1 MNTAEVATYAFLVLL
16 AVLSNLR
23 WWRVAQREHY
33 EPGRVFAIGVLWCR
47 VVPLNLAIFVAAVV
61 CVGASWAVNWLAPVA
76 AALMCLWP
84 LGLGVRP
91 TTSRL
96 VWTPR
101 LRRVAI
107 VTVVIQVLVLLLTFL
122 MNNNGALWAAVLAPL
137 MWLPVEIALYLLRPV
152 EAKLSQKFV
161 HEAKAKLTRVRPDVV
176 AITGSYGKTST
187 KAYAAHLLSAAR
199 TTVASP
205 ASFNNLMGLSKAVND
220 RLTPGTDV
228 FIAEMGTY
236 GPGEIRKLASIFT
249 PRVAAITTIGEAHL
263 ERMKN
268 RETIVAAKSEITEG
282 ADVVVLNV
290 DVPELDSLARKLAGS
305 KTVVRCSTVAGS
317 DAQVHV
323 VEDGGQWTL
332 SVDGQAVSQLDAPL
346 GGHPIN
352 LAIAAGIVI
361 GLGVQIDAVAHRLA
375 QLPVASNRAEIQVDP
390 RGVTII
396 DDTYN
401 ANPVG
406 AAAAIAAARAAVA
419 PGGKIFTITPGM
431 IELGD
436 TQVESNRTLA
446 QQATA
451 EPGMTLVVTGLT
463 NRAALIS
470 GAGQQFLAFPDRTSA
485 TASVMPQVRE
495 GDVVVYE
502 NDLPDHYP

>member
-1 MNTAEVATYAFLVLL
+1 MNAADAVTYALLIVL
-16 AVLSNLR
+16 AVLANMR

-33 EPGRVFAIGVLWCR
+33 EPGRVLAIAQLWCR
-47 VVPLNLAIFVAAVV
+47 VKPINLAVFAFAVACVIAGWATTWLSAVAV
-61 CVGASWAVNWLAPVA
+61 AVMCVWPV
-76 AALMCLWP
+76 
-84 LGLGVRP
+84 GLGVRP

-96 VWTPR
+96 VFTPR

-107 VTVVIQVLVLLLTFL
+107 VTVVVQVVLLALTL
-122 MNNNGALWAAVLAPL
+122 LLDEPGRWAAILAPL
-137 MWLPVEIALYLLRPV
+137 MWLPVEISLFALRPV
-152 EAKLSQKFV
+152 EARLSQKFV
-161 HEAKAKLTRVRPDVV
+161 HEAKDKLARVRPDIV

-282 ADVVVLNV
+282 ADVVVLNI
-290 DVPELDSLARKLAGS
+290 DVPELDDLARALAGS

-317 DAQVHV
+317 DARVHV
-323 VEDGGQWTL
+323 LEAGGRWTL
-332 SVDGQAVSQLDAPL
+332 VVDGDEVTGLPAPL

-352 LAIAAGIVI
+352 LAIAAGIVV
-361 GLGVQIDAVAHRLA
+361 GLDVSIDAVAARLT
-375 QLPVASNRAEIQVDP
+375 QLPIASNRAEVQVTAD
-390 RGVTII
+390 GVTII

-406 AAAAIAAARAAVA
+406 AAAAIRAARAAVA
-419 PGGKIFTITPGM
+419 EGGQIFVITPGM
-431 IELGD
+431 IELGS
-436 TQVESNRTLA
+436 TQVASNRALA
-446 QQATA
+446 QDATA
-451 EPGMTLVVTGLT
+451 QPGTTLVVTGLT
-463 NRAALIS
+463 NRTALVS
-470 GAGQQFLAFPDRTSA
+470 GAGQQFLTFPDRTSA
-485 TASVMPQVRE
+485 TAAVMPQVRA

>member
-1 MNTAEVATYAFLVLL
+1 MTSAEYATFALLIVL
-16 AVLSNLR
+16 AVVSNLR

-33 EPGRVFAIGVLWCR
+33 EPGRVLAIAQLWCQ
-47 VVPLNLAIFVAAVV
+47 VKPVNLVIFVVAVI
-61 CVGASWAVNWLAPVA
+61 CVATSWAVNSLLPLAP
-76 AALMCLWP
+76 ALMCVWP
-84 LGLGVRP
+84 LGLGIRP
-91 TTSRL
+91 STSRL
-96 VWTPR
+96 VFTPR
-101 LRRVAI
+101 LRRVAG
-107 VTVVIQVLVLLLTFL
+107 VTVAIQVMVLLGTFL
-122 MNNNGALWAAVLAPL
+122 MIDNGALWAALLAPL
-137 MWLPVEIALYLLRPV
+137 MWLPVEISLFVLRPV
-152 EAKLSQKFV
+152 EAKLSQKYV
-161 HEAKAKLTRVRPDVV
+161 HDAKAKLARVRPDVV

-282 ADVVVLNV
+282 ADVVVLNI
-290 DVPELDSLARKLAGS
+290 DVPELDALARKLAGS
-305 KTVVRCSTVAGS
+305 KTVVRCSTAAGS
-317 DAQVHV
+317 EARVHV
-323 VEDGGQWTL
+323 IETDRQWTL
-332 SVDGQAVSQLDAPL
+332 TVDGEQIAQIQAPA

-361 GLGVQIDAVAHRLA
+361 GLDVPIAGVAARLG
-375 QLPVASNRAEIQVDP
+375 QLPGASNRAEIQVNPD
-390 RGVTII
+390 GVTII

-406 AAAAIAAARAAVA
+406 AAGAIRAAREAVA
-419 PGGKIFTITPGM
+419 DGGQIFVITPGM
-431 IELGD
+431 IELGS
-436 TQVESNRTLA
+436 TQVESNRALA
-446 QQATA
+446 SAATA
-451 EPGMTLVVTGLT
+451 TPGMTLVVTGLT
-463 NRAALIS
+463 NRKALIS
-470 GAGQQFLAFPDRTSA
+470 GAGDQYLTFPDRTSA
-485 TASVMPQVRE
+485 TASVMPQVRA

>member
-1 MNTAEVATYAFLVLL
+1 MNAADLVTYAVLLVLL
-16 AVLSNLR
+16 VVSNLR

-33 EPGRVFAIGVLWCR
+33 EPGRVLAIGVLWCR
-47 VVPLNLAIFVAAVV
+47 VVPANLAIFVAAVIAV
-61 CVGASWAVNWLAPVA
+61 ATGWANTWLAAAA

-84 LGLGVRP
+84 VGLGIRP

-96 VWTPR
+96 VFTPR

-107 VTVVIQVLVLLLTFL
+107 LTVAIQVLVLALSLLL
-122 MNNNGALWAAVLAPL
+122 DEPGRWAAILAPL
-137 MWLPVEIALYLLRPV
+137 MWLPVELALLALRPV

-161 HEAKAKLTRVRPDVV
+161 VDAQQKLARVRPDVV

-187 KAYAAHLLSAAR
+187 KAYAGHLLSAAR

-236 GPGEIRKLASIFT
+236 GPGEIRKLAGIFT
-249 PRVAAITTIGEAHL
+249 PKVAAITTIGEAHL

-282 ADVVVLNV
+282 ADIAVLNI
-290 DVPELDSLARKLAGS
+290 DVPELDDLARTLAAS
-305 KTVVRCSTVAGS
+305 KTVIRCSTIAGS
-317 DAQVHV
+317 DARVHV
-323 VEDGGQWTL
+323 VEADGRWTL
-332 SVDGQAVSQLDAPL
+332 LVDGAPVTDL
-346 GGHPIN
+346 AAPAGGHPIN

-361 GLGVQIDAVAHRLA
+361 GLDVPIESVSTRLA
-375 QLPVASNRAEIQVDP
+375 QLPVASNRAEIQVDAN
-390 RGVTII
+390 GVTII

-406 AAAAIAAARAAVA
+406 AAAAIRAARAAA
-419 PGGKIFTITPGM
+419 GENGKVFTITPGM
-431 IELGD
+431 IELGS
-436 TQVESNRTLA
+436 TQVESNRALA
-446 QQATA
+446 EAATA
-451 EPGMTLVVTGLT
+451 APGMTLVVTGLT
-463 NRAALIS
+463 NRAALVS
-470 GAGQQFLAFPDRTSA
+470 GAGDQYLTFPDRTSA
-485 TASVMPQVRE
+485 TAAVMPQVRA

>member
-1 MNTAEVATYAFLVLL
+1 MTTADMATYLVLFL
-16 AVLSNLR
+16 LLIVSNLR

-47 VVPLNLAIFVAAVV
+47 VVPTNLAIFAAAV
-61 CVGASWAVNWLAPVA
+61 ALVA
-76 AALMCLWP
+76 AAWVNTWFAAAAAALLCVWP

-96 VWTPR
+96 IFTPR
-101 LRRVAI
+101 LRRVVA
-107 VTVVIQVLVLLLTFL
+107 VTVVLQVLILLLAFL
-122 MNNNGALWAAVLAPL
+122 INDNAALAVILAPL
-137 MWLPVEIALYLLRPV
+137 MWLPVEIALLVLRPV

-161 HEAKAKLTRVRPDVV
+161 VDAKAKLARVRPDVV

-187 KAYAAHLLSAAR
+187 KAYAAHLLSAAK

-236 GPGEIRKLASIFT
+236 GPGEIRKLATIFT

-290 DVPELDSLARKLAGS
+290 DVPELDELARKLAGS

-317 DAQVHV
+317 DANVHV
-323 VEDGGQWTL
+323 VEADGRWTL
-332 SVDGQAVSQLDAPL
+332 NVDGNDVTSLDAPA

-361 GLGVQIDAVAHRLA
+361 GLDVPIEAVTARLT
-375 QLPVASNRAEIQVDP
+375 QLPGASNRAEIQVNAE
-390 RGVTII
+390 GVTII

-406 AAAAIAAARAAVA
+406 AAAAIRAARAAVA
-419 PGGKIFTITPGM
+419 TDGQIFTITPGM
-431 IELGD
+431 IELGS
-436 TQVESNRTLA
+436 TQVESNRA
-446 QQATA
+446 FAREATA
-451 EPGMTLVVTGLT
+451 APRMTLVVTGLT
-463 NRAALIS
+463 NRAALVS
-470 GAGQQFLAFPDRTSA
+470 GAGEQFLTFPDRTSA
-485 TASVMPQVRE
+485 TAAVMPQVRA

>member
-1 MNTAEVATYAFLVLL
+1 MTTADMATYALL
-16 AVLSNLR
+16 LLLLVLSNLR

-47 VVPLNLAIFVAAVV
+47 VVPANAAIFLAAVI
-61 CVGASWAVNWLAPVA
+61 CVAVGWANTWLAAAA

-84 LGLGVRP
+84 VGLGVRP

-96 VWTPR
+96 VFTPR
-101 LRRVAI
+101 LRRVAA
-107 VTVVIQVLVLLLTFL
+107 VTVALQLLILLLAFL
-122 MNNNGALWAAVLAPL
+122 FDDDAAVGATLAPL
-137 MWLPVEIALYLLRPV
+137 MWLPVEMALFVLRPV

-161 HEAKAKLTRVRPDVV
+161 HDAKDKLARVRPDIV

-290 DVPELDSLARKLAGS
+290 DVPELDELARKLAGS
-305 KTVVRCSTVAGS
+305 KTVVRCSTIAGS
-317 DAQVHV
+317 DARVHV
-323 VEDGGQWTL
+323 LEAGGRWTL
-332 SVDGQAVSQLDAPL
+332 IVDGNEVTGLDAPA

-361 GLGVQIDAVAHRLA
+361 GLDVPIEAVGARLN
-375 QLPVASNRAEIQVDP
+375 QLPVASNRAEIQVTAD
-390 RGVTII
+390 GVTII

-406 AAAAIAAARAAVA
+406 AAAAIRAARGAVA
-419 PGGKIFTITPGM
+419 AGGQIFTITPGM
-431 IELGD
+431 IELGS
-436 TQVESNRTLA
+436 TQVESNRALA
-446 QQATA
+446 QTATA

-463 NRAALIS
+463 NRTALLS
-470 GAGQQFLAFPDRTSA
+470 GAGQQFLTFPDRTSA
-485 TASVMPQVRE
+485 TAAVMPQVRA